1 MPRVAESSEY
11 LLAWLT
17 WPAELSLLELL
28 WRVPEEKSRD
38 ERIVKERMLVLER
51 ENSLNIL
58 YSMLATLDTK
68 QNLFDAG
75 QS

>member
-11 LLAWLT
+11 LLEWLT

-51 ENSLNIL
+51 EFSEYFVFNARNFGYKTEPI
-58 YSMLATLDTK
+58 
-68 QNLFDAG
+68 
-75 QS
+75 